1 MACFIAS
8 RSTDRSLSRERRQGL
23 PPFVARLPVILLRA
37 LAGIAALAASHAAAQ
52 PAPSGCGGATIAT
65 GEVSRV
71 IDGKSFVLGDGSEV
85 RLAAI
90 EAPPLAVADSNEEHV
105 AVGGAAKAALEALLA
120 RHSVVLKS
128 AGTGPD
134 RYGRLIA
141 HVFIS
146 GGTEEIWAQ
155 SEILTK
161 GYALVA
167 TGGGNRACLALLRG
181 VERKAREAMLGL
193 WGDPYYVMK
202 EAQYP
207 DDVMTELGRFAL
219 VGGKVIS
226 VRESGGLLYLN
237 FGRRWTEDFTVTIP
251 KRNQR
256 AFVAAGVDPKNLAGR
271 HIEVRGWIEQRG
283 GPAIEAARPEQIE
296 IVGGN

>member
-1 MACFIAS
+1 MVGF
-8 RSTDRSLSRERRQGL
+8 
-23 PPFVARLPVILLRA
+23 
-37 LAGIAALAASHAAAQ
+37 AAFAVNGATAQ
-52 PAPSGCGGATIAT
+52 PAVSECGGATIAS
-65 GEVSRV
+65 GDVSRV
-71 IDGKSFVLGDGSEV
+71 IDDKSFVLRDGSEV

-90 EAPPLAVADSNEEHV
+90 EAPPLSAADPNEEH
-105 AVGGAAKAALEALLA
+105 AAAGAAAKAVLEGLLA
-120 RHSVVLKS
+120 NRSVVLKS

-134 RYGRLIA
+134 RYGRLIGY
-141 HVFIS
+141 VFVT

-167 TGGGNRACLALLRG
+167 TTGGNRACLAFLRG
-181 VERKAREAMLGL
+181 VERKARADMLGL
-193 WGDPYYVMK
+193 WGEPYYVMK

-226 VRESGGLLYLN
+226 VRESGGVLYVN

-256 AFVAAGVDPKNLAGR
+256 AFVTAGVDPKSLAGR
-271 HIEVRGWIEQRG
+271 HIEVRGFIEQRG

>member
-1 MACFIAS
+1 
-8 RSTDRSLSRERRQGL
+8 
-23 PPFVARLPVILLRA
+23 LRA
-37 LAGIAALAASHAAAQ
+37 LAGLAALAANGAAAQ
-52 PAPSGCGGATIAT
+52 PAVSECGGATIAS

-71 IDGKSFVLGDGSEV
+71 IDGKSFVLRDGSEV

-90 EAPPLAVADSNEEHV
+90 EAPPLAVADPNEEHA
-105 AVGGAAKAALEALLA
+105 AVGAAAKAALEGLLVH
-120 RHSVVLKS
+120 HSVVLKS
-128 AGTGPD
+128 ANTGPV
-134 RYGRLIA
+134 RYGRLIG
-141 HVFIS
+141 HVFVT

-161 GYALVA
+161 GYGLVA
-167 TGGGNRACLALLRG
+167 TSGGNRACLAFLRG
-181 VERKAREAMLGL
+181 VERQARAAMLGL
-193 WGDPYYVMK
+193 WGEPYYVMK

-207 DDVMTELGRFAL
+207 DDVMPELGRFAL

-226 VRESGGLLYLN
+226 VREYVN

-256 AFVAAGVDPKNLAGR
+256 AFVTAGVDPKSLAGR
-271 HIEVRGWIEQRG
+271 RIEVRGFIEQRG

>member
-1 MACFIAS
+1 
-8 RSTDRSLSRERRQGL
+8 LS
-23 PPFVARLPVILLRA
+23 
-37 LAGIAALAASHAAAQ
+37 
-52 PAPSGCGGATIAT
+52 
-65 GEVSRV
+65 
-71 IDGKSFVLGDGSEV
+71 
-85 RLAAI
+85 
-90 EAPPLAVADSNEEHV
+90 
-105 AVGGAAKAALEALLA
+105 
-120 RHSVVLKS
+120 
-128 AGTGPD
+128 GPD

-146 GGTEEIWAQ
+146 GRAEEIWAQ

-161 GYALVA
+161 GYAPVA
-167 TGGGNRACLALLRG
+167 TSGGNRGCLAFLRG
-181 VERKAREAMLGL
+181 VERKARDAMLGL

-226 VRESGGLLYLN
+226 VRESGGILYLN
-237 FGRRWTEDFTVTIP
+237 FGRRWTEDFTVTIL

-256 AFVAAGVDPKNLAGR
+256 AFVAAGVDPKKMAGR
-271 HIEVRGWIEQRG
+271 QIEVRGWIEQRG

>member
-1 MACFIAS
+1 VP
-8 RSTDRSLSRERRQGL
+8 LS
-23 PPFVARLPVILLRA
+23 VILLRA
-37 LAGIAALAASHAAAQ
+37 LAGLAALAADQAVAQ
-52 PAPSGCGGATIAT
+52 PAAPPCGGATIAT
-65 GEVSRV
+65 GDVTRV
-71 IDGKSFVLGDGSEV
+71 IDGKSFVLADGNEV

-90 EAPPLAVADSNEEHV
+90 EAPPLSVADPNEEHV
-105 AVGGAAKAALEALLA
+105 AVGNAAKAALEGLLA
-120 RHSVVLKS
+120 HHSVVLKS
-128 AGTGPD
+128 AEAGPD
-134 RYGRLIA
+134 RYGRLIG
-141 HVFIS
+141 HVFIT
-146 GGTEEIWAQ
+146 GGAQEIWAQ
-155 SEILTK
+155 YEILTK

-167 TGGGNRACLALLRG
+167 SGGGNRACLSFLRG
-181 VERKAREAMLGL
+181 VERKARDDMLGL
-193 WGDPYYVMK
+193 WGEPFYVMK

-226 VRESGGLLYLN
+226 VRESGGMVYLN

-271 HIEVRGWIEQRG
+271 RIEVRGWIEEHG

-296 IVGGN
+296 MVGGN

>member
-1 MACFIAS
+1 LIGHHPADGGRACR
-8 RSTDRSLSRERRQGL
+8 RSIVL
-23 PPFVARLPVILLRA
+23 LPVILLRA
-37 LAGIAALAASHAAAQ
+37 ILLRALAGLAALAANGAAAQ
-52 PAPSGCGGATIAT
+52 PAVSECGGATIAT

-71 IDGKSFVLGDGSEV
+71 IDGKSFVLRDGSEV

-90 EAPPLAVADSNEEHV
+90 EAPPLSAADPNEEHA
-105 AVGGAAKAALEALLA
+105 AVGAAARAALEGLLA
-120 RHSVVLKS
+120 HRSVVLKS
-128 AGTGPD
+128 ANTGPD
-134 RYGRLIA
+134 RYGRLIG
-141 HVFIS
+141 HVFVTD
-146 GGTEEIWAQ
+146 GTQEIWAQ

-167 TGGGNRACLALLRG
+167 TSGGNRACLAFLRG
-181 VERKAREAMLGL
+181 VERKARAAMLGL
-193 WGDPYYVMK
+193 WGEPYYVMK

-226 VRESGGLLYLN
+226 VRESGGVLYVN
-237 FGRRWTEDFTVTIP
+237 FGRRWTEDFTAVTIP

-256 AFVAAGVDPKNLAGR
+256 AFVTEEVDPKSLAGR
-271 HIEVRGWIEQRG
+271 HIEVRGWVEQRG